1 MRCKFTAFFGIS
13 NICGQKKDR
22 KTKNRGRNAKN
33 VYLRRNATENMTA
46 MKRLFKDLT
55 ILTIIGLA
63 SVNASA
69 QKTDEDHSFEIAKNL
84 EIFHEIVSE
93 LDRYYVDT
101 ISPAKTIETGIQ
113 AMLRGIDPYT
123 EYFPE
128 KDMKDLKMITTGKYA
143 GIGAVIRQYNG
154 REYIYIDEP
163 YEGMPAARYG
173 IKGGDEILRIDGES
187 MKGKP
192 SSYVSDHLRGE
203 ADTKLTV
210 TVRRKG
216 VADSLDIDVVR
227 SVISLPAVPYYGMW
241 KGYGYIL
248 LEQFTEN
255 CSRSVMQALVEL
267 KEQGAKGIILDL
279 RGNGGGLLQEA
290 VEIVGLFVPK
300 GTKLVE
306 TRGKI
311 PQAVS
316 TYVTQRNPIDENIPL
331 VVMTDEQSASASEI
345 VAGSLQD
352 LDRAV
357 IVGTRTFG
365 KGLVQTTRMLPFNG
379 TLKVTTAKYYIPSG
393 RCIQEIDYSKR
404 NDKGQAQHIPDSL
417 TKVFHTAAGRPV
429 RDGGGI
435 RPDVVCKPDTMP
447 DILYSLSQNV
457 VLFDFVN
464 DWCSKHKEIA
474 SAADFS
480 LTDQDYIDFKEF
492 VCNSD
497 FKYESNSG
505 KALESLKKIAQ
516 REGLADKAQDEF
528 KSLESKLQYD
538 LRNDLDVFRKD
549 LERLI
554 AMEIVVRYY
563 YQRGAVILNMK
574 SDKFLD
580 ETVSLL
586 GDRKRYDSILAGPE
600 TKQ

>member
-1 MRCKFTAFFGIS
+1 MMRFLKGVT
-13 NICGQKKDR
+13 
-22 KTKNRGRNAKN
+22 
-33 VYLRRNATENMTA
+33 
-46 MKRLFKDLT
+46 LFA
-55 ILTIIGLA
+55 IFGLA
-63 SVNASA
+63 TVCASA
-69 QKTDEDHSFEIAKNL
+69 QKTDDHNFQVAKNL

-93 LDRYYVDT
+93 LDRFYVDT
-101 ISPAKTIETGIQ
+101 INPSKTIETGIQ
-113 AMLRGIDPYT
+113 AMLHGIDPYT
-123 EYFPE
+123 EYYPE
-128 KDMKDLKMITTGKYA
+128 NDMNELKMMTTGKYA
-143 GIGAVIRQYNG
+143 GIGAIIRQYPN
-154 REYIYIDEP
+154 RDYICIEEP

-173 IKGGDEILRIDGES
+173 IKAGDQILRINGES
-187 MKGKP
+187 MKGKA

-203 ADTKLTV
+203 ADSKLTV
-210 TVRRKG
+210 TVRRPG
-216 VADSLDIDVVR
+216 VEDSIDIEIIR
-227 SVISLPAVPYYGMW
+227 SVIALPAVPYYGMH

-248 LEQFTEN
+248 LDQFTEN
-255 CSRSVMQALVEL
+255 CSRSVMEALVEL
-267 KEQGAKGIILDL
+267 KEKGAKGIILDL

-290 VEIVGLFVPK
+290 VDIVGLFVPK

-311 PQAVS
+311 PQAAS
-316 TYVTQRNPIDENIPL
+316 TYVTQRNPIDEKIPL

-417 TKVFHTAAGRPV
+417 TKVFYTAAGRPV

-447 DILYSLSQNV
+447 DILYYISQNV
-457 VLFDFVN
+457 VLFDFIN
-464 DWCSKHKEIA
+464 EWCSRHETIP
-474 SAADFS
+474 AAQDFS
-480 LTDQDYIDFKEF
+480 LSDQDYNDFKEF

-505 KALESLKKIAQ
+505 KALESLIKIAQ

-549 LERLI
+549 LEKVI

-563 YQRGAVILNMK
+563 YQRGVVALNIR

-580 ETVSLL
+580 EAVQLL
-586 GDRKRYDSILAGPE
+586 GDRKRYDAILATP
-600 TKQ
+600 Q

>member
-1 MRCKFTAFFGIS
+1 
-13 NICGQKKDR
+13 
-22 KTKNRGRNAKN
+22 
-33 VYLRRNATENMTA
+33 
-46 MKRLFKDLT
+46 MKRIFEGIALFA
-55 ILTIIGLA
+55 ILGFA
-63 SVNASA
+63 PVVSSA
-69 QKTDEDHSFEIAKNL
+69 QKTEDHSFEIAKNL
-84 EIFHEIVSE
+84 EIFHEVVSE

-101 ISPAKTIETGIQ
+101 ISPAKTIEAGIQ

-123 EYFPE
+123 EYYPE

-143 GIGAVIRQYNG
+143 GIGAIIRQYTG
-154 REYIYIDEP
+154 RDYIYIDEP

-173 IKGGDEILRIDGES
+173 LKAGDEILSIDGES
-187 MKGKP
+187 MKGKA

-203 ADTKLTV
+203 ADSKLTV
-210 TVRRKG
+210 TVRRPG
-216 VADSLDIDVVR
+216 VKDSLSIELVR
-227 SVISLPAVPYYGMW
+227 SVIALPAVPYYGMHQ
-241 KGYGYIL
+241 GYGYIL
-248 LEQFTEN
+248 LDQFTEN
-255 CSRSVMQALVEL
+255 CSKSVMQAVMEL
-267 KEQGAKGIILDL
+267 KEKGAKGIILDL

-290 VEIVGLFVPK
+290 VDIVGLFVPK

-306 TRGKI
+306 TRGKV
-311 PQAVS
+311 PQAAS
-316 TYVTQRNPIDENIPL
+316 TYFTQRNPIDEKIPL

-417 TKVFHTAAGRPV
+417 TTVFHTAAGRPV

-435 RPDVVCKPDTMP
+435 RPDVEIKPDTMP
-447 DILYSLSQNV
+447 DILYYISQNV

-464 DWCSKHKEIA
+464 EWCTGHETIA
-474 SAADFS
+474 PAADFK
-480 LTDQDYIDFKEF
+480 LTDEDYNAFKEF

-516 REGLADKAQDEF
+516 KEGLADKAQDEF

-538 LRNDLDVFRKD
+538 LKNDLDVFRED

-554 AMEIVVRYY
+554 ALEIVVRYY
-563 YQRGAVILNMK
+563 YQRGAVMMNLNK
-574 SDKFLD
+574 DKCLAKVV
-580 ETVSLL
+580 ELL
-586 GDRKRYDSILAGPE
+586 GDSKRYSSILSSPE
-600 TKQ
+600 

>member
-1 MRCKFTAFFGIS
+1 MKSICKGIALLNISLFFCIAGWS
-13 NICGQKKDR
+13 Q
-22 KTKNRGRNAKN
+22 TT
-33 VYLRRNATENMTA
+33 V
-46 MKRLFKDLT
+46 
-55 ILTIIGLA
+55 
-63 SVNASA
+63 
-69 QKTDEDHSFEIAKNL
+69 DHNFELAKNL
-84 EIFHEIVSE
+84 EVFHEIVNE

-101 ISPAKTIETGIQ
+101 INPAKTIESGIA

-128 KDMKDLKMITTGKYA
+128 KDINDLKMITTGKYA
-143 GIGAVIRQYNG
+143 GIGAVIRQYTG
-154 REYIYIDEP
+154 RDYIYIDEP
-163 YEGMPAARYG
+163 YEGMPAVKYG
-173 IKGGDEILRIDGES
+173 LKAGDEILRIDGES

-203 ADTKLTV
+203 ADSKLTV

-216 VADSLDIDVVR
+216 VADSINIDIVR

-248 LEQFTEN
+248 LESFTEN
-255 CSRSVMQALVEL
+255 CSRSVMSALVEL

-300 GTKLVE
+300 GTTIVE
-306 TRGKI
+306 TRGKT
-311 PQAVS
+311 PQATS
-316 TYVTQRNPIDENIPL
+316 KFVTQRNPVDEKIPL
-331 VVMTDEQSASASEI
+331 VVMTDDQSASASEI

-357 IVGTRTFG
+357 IIGTRTFG
-365 KGLVQTTRMLPFNG
+365 KGLVQSTRMLPFNG

-435 RPDVVCKPDTMP
+435 RPDVECKQDTMP
-447 DILYSLSQNV
+447 DILYNISQHV

-464 DWCSKHKEIA
+464 DWCSKHATIA
-474 SAADFS
+474 PMEEFA
-480 LTDQDYIDFKEF
+480 LTDEDYNAFKEF

-497 FKYESNSG
+497 FKFVSNSS
-505 KALESLKKIAQ
+505 KALTSLIKIA
-516 REGLADKAQDEF
+516 RMEGLADKAQDEF
-528 KSLESKLQYD
+528 NALEEKLQYD
-538 LRNDLDVFRKD
+538 LKSDLDVFRFD
-549 LERLI
+549 LERVL
-554 AMEIVVRYY
+554 ALELVSRYY
-563 YQRGAVILNMK
+563 YQKGTVVQSLK
-574 SDKFLD
+574 TDKFLD
-580 ETVSLL
+580 EAVRLL
-586 GDRKRYDSILAGPE
+586 NDGKRYSSILSGPAGG
-600 TKQ
+600 K

>member
-1 MRCKFTAFFGIS
+1 
-13 NICGQKKDR
+13 
-22 KTKNRGRNAKN
+22 
-33 VYLRRNATENMTA
+33 
-46 MKRLFKDLT
+46 MKRIIKGIALFA
-55 ILTIIGLA
+55 ILGFAPVA
-63 SVNASA
+63 SSA
-69 QKTDEDHSFEIAKNL
+69 QKTEDHNFEIAKNL

-101 ISPAKTIETGIQ
+101 ISPTKTIEKGIQ
-113 AMLRGIDPYT
+113 SMLSGIDPYT
-123 EYFPE
+123 EYYPE
-128 KDMKDLKMITTGKYA
+128 KDMNDLKMITTGKYA
-143 GIGAVIRQYNG
+143 GIGAVIRQYTG
-154 REYIYIDEP
+154 RDYIYIDEP

-173 IKGGDEILRIDGES
+173 LKAGDEILSIDGES
-187 MKGKP
+187 MKGRP

-203 ADTKLTV
+203 ADSKVTV
-210 TVRRKG
+210 TVRRIG
-216 VADSLDIDVVR
+216 VPDSLSIDVVR
-227 SVISLPAVPYYGMW
+227 SVIALPAVPYYGMW
-241 KGYGYIL
+241 QGYGYIL

-255 CSRSVMQALVEL
+255 CSKSVMKALVEL

-279 RGNGGGLLQEA
+279 RGNGGGLLNEA

-306 TRGKI
+306 TRGKV
-311 PQAVS
+311 PQAAS

-331 VVMTDEQSASASEI
+331 VVLTDDQSASASEI

-357 IVGTRTFG
+357 IVGVRTFG

-435 RPDVVCKPDTMP
+435 RPDVQCKQDTMP
-447 DILYSLSQNV
+447 DILYYLSQNV
-457 VLFDFVN
+457 VLFDYVN
-464 DWCSKHKEIA
+464 EWCSKHTTIDP
-474 SAADFS
+474 ADKFVLS
-480 LTDQDYIDFKEF
+480 DEDYNGFKEF
-492 VCNSD
+492 VCKSD

-505 KALESLKKIAQ
+505 KALESLIKIAQ

-538 LRNDLDVFRKD
+538 LKSDLDVFRKD
-549 LERLI
+549 LERVI
-554 AMEIVVRYY
+554 AMEILVRYY
-563 YQRGAVILNMK
+563 YQRGVVMYNMK
-574 SDKFLD
+574 SDRFL
-580 ETVSLL
+580 EEAVRLL
-586 GDRKRYDSILAGPE
+586 GDRKRYDSILAAPL
-600 TKQ
+600 